1 MILCKQMVLD
11 CLYISLI
18 TTEDV
23 AFIRGIKTKEMKDL
37 GITDKTISHSQ
48 AIFDKTMDNWKD
60 MCARKILGS
69 YPQIAKGQL
78 KFNDWAGAMKF
89 LQENNNDKR

>member
-1 MILCKQMVLD
+1 MNVYIIGLICFVFGYMTHKLFLSFLNLGHTMILCKQMILD
-11 CLYISLI
+11 CLY
-18 TTEDV
+18 
-23 AFIRGIKTKEMKDL
+23 
-37 GITDKTISHSQ
+37 
-48 AIFDKTMDNWKD
+48 MDNWKD
-60 MCARKILGS
+60 MCSRKILGS

>member
-1 MILCKQMVLD
+1 MNVYIIGLICFVFGYMTHKLFLSFLRFSFAIANCIL
-11 CLYISLI
+11 
-18 TTEDV
+18 
-23 AFIRGIKTKEMKDL
+23 A
-37 GITDKTISHSQ
+37 
-48 AIFDKTMDNWKD
+48 MDNWKD
-60 MCARKILGS
+60 MCSRKILGS